1 MEKSKFIDM
10 VVTRANYATKK
21 TIWLDARLIS
31 FIEKDNSFL
40 TPWSWNPKIS
50 KNYTRSTRREK
61 QYMYFRPE
69 SYFTYEMIHRKCR
82 DNDKENY
89 KHCRS
94 KPRSYSQ
101 ALRQRVPLRVLN
113 QESPNIP
120 INRNKKSYKVK
131 DAK

>member
-61 QYMYFRPE
+61 QYMYFHPE
-69 SYFTYEMIHRKCR
+69 SYFTYEVNFHFFC
-82 DNDKENY
+82 N
-89 KHCRS
+89 S
-94 KPRSYSQ
+94 
-101 ALRQRVPLRVLN
+101 
-113 QESPNIP
+113 
-120 INRNKKSYKVK
+120 
-131 DAK
+131 